1 MKIRMIRDY
10 KDFEDGN
17 RYDVD
22 EKTAKNLFKLGA
34 AVKDKIM
41 TKGDIRRG

>member
-1 MKIRMIRDY
+1 MKVRMTRDY
-10 KDFEDGN
+10 KEFKEGN

-34 AVKDKIM
+34 AVKDKLM
-41 TKGDIRRG
+41 TKRDMTRG